1 MTSRNLNDIATLVA
15 DAGVDATHPG
25 VAAVI
30 EEAVHRGVSPVLIAV
45 VADAT
50 EPQVAR
56 QRAFGRLILATTAA
70 RTRDGSGCRTAADL
84 PLAS

>member
-1 MTSRNLNDIATLVA
+1 MTSPNLNDIATLVA

-25 VAAVI
+25 GAAVI

-50 EPQVAR
+50 QAQVAR
-56 QRAFGRLILATTAA
+56 QRAFGRLIVETTAA
-70 RTRDGSGCRTAADL
+70 RTRNRSGCRTVTDL
-84 PLAS
+84 PMAS

>member
-15 DAGVDATHPG
+15 DDGVDLTDPR

-30 EEAVHRGVSPVLIAV
+30 AEAVHLGVSPVLIAV

-50 EPQVAR
+50 QAQVAR
-56 QRAFGRLILATTAA
+56 QRAFGRLVVETTAA
-70 RTRDGSGCRTAADL
+70 RTRNHSGCRTVTDL
-84 PLAS
+84 PMAS